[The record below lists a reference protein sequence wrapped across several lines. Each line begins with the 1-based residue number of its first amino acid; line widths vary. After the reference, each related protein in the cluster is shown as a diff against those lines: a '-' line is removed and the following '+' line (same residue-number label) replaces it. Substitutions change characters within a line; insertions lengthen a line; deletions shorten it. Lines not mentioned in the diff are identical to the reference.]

1 MEPRIQYA
9 KTEDGVSIA
18 YTVTGEGTPLVRM
31 FGVGGFQSAFE
42 QPETRKWLGSLNN
55 KLILYDGRNFGL
67 SSKSQDYS
75 LDAYARDMDAVVEA
89 LGLNRFAVHAR

>member
-55 KLILYDGRNFGL
+55 KLILNEGGNFGHA
-67 SSKSQDYS
+67 SRSQDYS
-75 LDAYARDMDAVVEA
+75 LDAHARDMEAVVIA
-89 LGLNRFAVHAR
+89 LGLHRFAVHAR